1 MKQELPKFNW
11 TFHHL
16 ELFYRAVAGCG
27 PACFSFA
34 SLLPQVGLL
43 HFLKPSPNK
52 VGKVLKLEVKP
63 VTFWAFQGS
72 WRRRGVTTW
81 AAIAGGAKRQKLRGM
96 LAKGLQSWSIP
107 IRFFISL
114 LKYFK
119 RSQWLKKNCVQ
130 RTDDDEKRK
139 NLRIVGGCAAGHTP
153 WFVFLSI
160 TGGWLRKLSLFV
172 SSVLQLI

>member
-1 MKQELPKFNW
+1 MWNRRCRSLIGPFTTWSFFTEQLLDVDQPASP
-11 TFHHL
+11 L
-16 ELFYRAVAGCG
+16 LLFCPRLV
-27 PACFSFA
+27 FSI
-34 SLLPQVGLL
+34 
-43 HFLKPSPNK
+43 LKPSPNK

-63 VTFWAFQGS
+63 VISWAFQGP
-72 WRRRGVTTW
+72 WAQIGVTTW

-114 LKYFK
+114 LKYLRK
-119 RSQWLKKNCVQ
+119 SQWLKKNCVQ
-130 RTDDDEKRK
+130 RTDDNEKRK

-160 TGGWLRKLSLFV
+160 TGG
-172 SSVLQLI
+172 